1 MALSGKGNSNSV
13 LIVDDD
19 EKMGLMLKKILEK
32 HGYSAGTAR
41 NGEEALEK
49 AAESSPDLIITD
61 IRMPGMD
68 GMEVLEKIKAGN
80 QDVPVILMTAF
91 GSIDAAVEAM
101 KKGAYHYIPK
111 PFKIEQLLP
120 IVTAALRERKLQL
133 VVANLKQQVNKEF
146 HFSNI
151 IGKSQAMQEMFS
163 LIRRVAKTR
172 STVMIHGKSGTGKE
186 LVARALHFNSPRR
199 DKPFVAFNCA
209 AIPETLL
216 ETELFGHAK
225 GAFTDAK
232 FAKKGLFLE
241 ADGGTLFLDEI
252 GDMPISIQ
260 SKLLRAIQERE
271 IRPVGETK
279 DIKVNVRLV
288 AATHHEGERLL
299 REGKIRE
306 DLYFRLNVVSI
317 KLPDLKDR
325 KEDIPLLVKHIL
337 NKNAEDVGRKPLG
350 ISDEAMRILIE
361 YSWPG
366 NVREL
371 ENVLERA
378 AIMSEGPIIQPE
390 NLPDVLRTSVLT
402 NEEQRSKEIPA
413 LSSLEELEKKHIQDI
428 LALTGGNQSEAAR
441 ILGIDRRTL
450 YRKIRGFSIK
460 N

>member
-1 MALSGKGNSNSV
+1 MSDRVDSNSI

-32 HGYSAGTAR
+32 HGYSAETAR
-41 NGEEALEK
+41 DGEEALEK
-49 AAESSPDLIITD
+49 AAEGNPDLIITD

-80 QDVPVILMTAF
+80 EDVPVILMTAF

-101 KKGAYHYIPK
+101 KNGAYHYIPK

-133 VVANLKQQVNKEF
+133 ALANLKQQVNKEF
-146 HFSNI
+146 NFSNI
-151 IGKSQAMQEMFS
+151 IAKSQAMQEMFS
-163 LIRRVAKTR
+163 LIRRVAKTKA
-172 STVMIHGKSGTGKE
+172 TVMIYGKSGTGKE

-271 IRPVGETK
+271 IRPVGEVK

-288 AATHHEGERLL
+288 AATHHEGGKLV
-299 REGKIRE
+299 REGRIRE

-317 KLPDLKDR
+317 RLPDLKDR

-337 NKNAEDVGRKPLG
+337 KKNAEEMGRKPLA

-378 AIMSEGPIIQPE
+378 AIMSESPVIHPE
-390 NLPDVLRTSVLT
+390 NLPDELRASVLG
-402 NEEQRSKEIPA
+402 NEEHRSKGMPL
-413 LSSLEELEKKHIQDI
+413 LSSLEQLEKKHIQDI
-428 LALTGGNQSEAAR
+428 LAVTGGNQSEAAR

-450 YRKIRGFSIK
+450 YRKVRTFNIK
-460 N
+460 S